1 MISQEE
7 INKQLESRHGK
18 ELQNKINQAHVAI
31 CGLGGLG
38 SHVAMILARL
48 GVGHL
53 HLIDFDTV
61 DVSNLHR
68 QNYYM
73 SQVGMPKTLA
83 CKQILEQINP
93 YIEITTS
100 TMKVDSKTID
110 SISESII
117 CEAFDGAQ
125 TKAWF
130 VNEMLENH
138 PEKYIVASSGMV
150 GMESANWIQTRKVG
164 SHFIVCG
171 DETSD
176 LQDGLNLVAS
186 RVVVC
191 AGHQAHA
198 ILKIIQGKKDHNETK

>member
-7 INKQLESRHGK
+7 INTQLEKRHGSR
-18 ELQNKINQAHVAI
+18 LQQKINQAHVAI

-38 SHVAMILARL
+38 SHIALILARL

-68 QNYYM
+68 QNYYL
-73 SQVGMPKTLA
+73 SQIGMPKTLA
-83 CKQILEQINP
+83 CKQVLKQINP
-93 YIEITTS
+93 YIDITTS
-100 TMKVDSKTID
+100 TMKVDCTTID
-110 SISESII
+110 SISEPIV
-117 CEAFDGAQ
+117 CEAFDQAQ

-130 VNEMLENH
+130 VNEILEKH

-150 GMESANWIQTRKVG
+150 GMESCNQVQTRKIS
-164 SHFIVCG
+164 SHFYICG

-176 LQDGLNLVAS
+176 IEDGLNLIAS

-198 ILKIIQGKKDHNETK
+198 ILKIIQEKEGSQ